1 MRTSDLPAVRPK
13 YFEDSDRFH
22 VRLREFW
29 YEYKKNRMAVAGL
42 VIVIFFVLIGIFSPW
57 LILHDPNEQD
67 IFNRFQPP
75 VWMEGGSWEHP
86 LGTDEL
92 GRDLWSRII
101 YGSRVSL
108 ALGITVAFF
117 ATTLGIIMGLVSG
130 YYGGTVDS
138 IIQRIV
144 DILLAFP
151 YLVFA
156 IALMAVLGRGV
167 FNLFLVLLYKE
178 WVTPCRVVRGE
189 VLAARESEYVEAARA
204 VGASDFH
211 IMFKE
216 ILPNVF
222 SSVIV
227 VATLRVAWIILMEAS
242 LSFIGVGVPLDIPSW
257 GMIIADGRGYITQY
271 WWLSTFP
278 GLAILLT
285 VLGINLMG
293 QGLRDA
299 LDPRLKE

>member
-1 MRTSDLPAVRPK
+1 MQGMNSYLSDKPFSEFLFCFQSSLK
-13 YFEDSDRFH
+13 
-22 VRLREFW
+22 EFW
-29 YEYKKNRMAVAGL
+29 WEYRKNHLAVVGL
-42 VIVIFFVLIGIFSPW
+42 VMVILFLLTGVFSPW
-57 LILHDPNEQD
+57 LILHDPNAQD
-67 IFNRFQPP
+67 LFNCFQPP
-75 VWMEGGSWEHP
+75 FWMDGGSLVHP

-92 GRDLWSRII
+92 GRDLYSRII

-108 ALGITVAFF
+108 VLGFTVVFF
-117 ATTLGIIMGLVSG
+117 ATALGMIMGLISG
-130 YYGGTVDS
+130 YFGGIIDA
-138 IIQRIV
+138 IIQRLV

-156 IALMAVLGRGV
+156 ISLIFALGRGIM
-167 FNLFLVLLYKE
+167 NLFLVLLCRE
-178 WVTPCRVVRGE
+178 WVTSCRVVRDD
-189 VLAARESEYVEAARA
+189 VLAAKESEYVEAAA
-204 VGASDFH
+204 SVGASHLH

-216 ILPNVF
+216 ILPNVL

-227 VATLRVAWIILMEAS
+227 VATLRVAWVILMEAS
-242 LSFIGVGVPLDIPSW
+242 LSFIGVGAPLNIPSW
-257 GMIIADGRGYITQY
+257 GMIISDGRGYITRQ

-278 GLAILLT
+278 GLAILFA

>member
-29 YEYKKNRMAVAGL
+29 HEYKKNRMAVAGL

-108 ALGITVAFF
+108 ARSRSLFRHYAGDYYGF
-117 ATTLGIIMGLVSG
+117 GPG

-156 IALMAVLGRGV
+156 IALMAVWGRGSS
-167 FNLFLVLLYKE
+167 
-178 WVTPCRVVRGE
+178 T
-189 VLAARESEYVEAARA
+189 
-204 VGASDFH
+204 
-211 IMFKE
+211 
-216 ILPNVF
+216 LP
-222 SSVIV
+222 
-227 VATLRVAWIILMEAS
+227 
-242 LSFIGVGVPLDIPSW
+242 G
-257 GMIIADGRGYITQY
+257 IA
-271 WWLSTFP
+271 L
-278 GLAILLT
+278 
-285 VLGINLMG
+285 
-293 QGLRDA
+293 
-299 LDPRLKE
+299 

>member
-1 MRTSDLPAVRPK
+1 MRTTDLPAVRPR
-13 YFEDSDRFH
+13 YDENPHRFR
-22 VRLREFW
+22 VILREFW
-29 YEYKKNRMAVAGL
+29 REYKKNRLAVTGM
-42 VIVIFFVLIGIFSPW
+42 IVVGIFVLIGLFSPW

-75 VWMEGGSWEHP
+75 VWMKGGSWEHP

-92 GRDLWSRII
+92 GRDLYSRII
-101 YGSRVSL
+101 HGSRVSL
-108 ALGITVAFF
+108 ALGMTVAFF
-117 ATTLGIIMGLVSG
+117 ATTVGVFMGLISG
-130 YYGGTVDS
+130 YYGGVVDS
-138 IIQRIV
+138 IIQRVV

-204 VGASDFH
+204 VGAGNLH
-211 IMFKE
+211 IMIKE

-242 LSFIGVGVPLDIPSW
+242 LSFIGVGVPLHIPSW

-278 GLAILLT
+278 GIAILLT

>member
-1 MRTSDLPAVRPK
+1 MRKTDTLIVPPNDDVTPHH
-13 YFEDSDRFH
+13 FQ
-22 VRLREFW
+22 VTLREFW
-29 YEYKKNRMAVAGL
+29 REYKKNRMAVAGIF
-42 VIVIFFVLIGIFSPW
+42 IVGIFVLIGIFSPW

-75 VWMEGGSWEHP
+75 VWMEGGSWEYP

-92 GRDLWSRII
+92 GRDLYSRII

-108 ALGITVAFF
+108 ALGMAVAFF
-117 ATTLGIIMGLVSG
+117 ATTVGVLMGLVSG
-130 YYGGTVDS
+130 YYGGTIDS
-138 IIQRIV
+138 IIQRVV

-156 IALMAVLGRGV
+156 IGLMAVLGRGII
-167 FNLFLVLLYKE
+167 NLFLVLLYKE
-178 WVTPCRVVRGE
+178 WVTPCRVVRSE

-204 VGASDFH
+204 VGAGNLH

-242 LSFIGVGVPLDIPSW
+242 LSFIGVGVPLHIPSW

-271 WWLSTFP
+271 WWLSTFS
-278 GLAILLT
+278 GMAILFT

>member
-1 MRTSDLPAVRPK
+1 MRKTDTLIVPSNDDVTPHHFQVA
-13 YFEDSDRFH
+13 
-22 VRLREFW
+22 LREFW
-29 YEYKKNRMAVAGL
+29 REYKKNRMAVAGIF
-42 VIVIFFVLIGIFSPW
+42 IVGIFVLIGIFSPW

-75 VWMEGGSWEHP
+75 VWMEGGSWEYP

-92 GRDLWSRII
+92 GRDLYSRII

-108 ALGITVAFF
+108 ALGMAVAFF
-117 ATTLGIIMGLVSG
+117 ATTVGVLMGLVSG
-130 YYGGTVDS
+130 YYGGTIDS
-138 IIQRIV
+138 IIQRVV

-156 IALMAVLGRGV
+156 IGLMAVLGRGII
-167 FNLFLVLLYKE
+167 NLFLVLLYKE
-178 WVTPCRVVRGE
+178 WVTPCRVVRSE

-204 VGASDFH
+204 VGAGNLH

-242 LSFIGVGVPLDIPSW
+242 LSFIGVGVPLHIPSW

-271 WWLSTFP
+271 WWLSTFS
-278 GLAILLT
+278 GMAILFT